1 MTDFE
6 DYPAN
11 DRARLVRKGRGATSN
26 RVGRYERHAKEAIDD
41 GWGSLDEDLPP
52 LQTEL
57 RPDTSRS
64 VIAWNE
70 SPDIPVDRSINPY
83 RGCEHGCVY
92 CYARPTHAFL
102 GLSPG
107 QDFESKLFFKPDAAR
122 ILEAELAKPS
132 YRCKFIA
139 LGTNTDPYQPTE
151 KRLEITRSILQVL
164 AAHDHPLSITTKSA
178 LVTRD
183 IDILAPMA
191 AKGLATVSISVTTLD
206 GTLARTLEPRTS
218 TPSKRLDAIRAL
230 NDAGVPCG
238 VMVAPCI
245 PGLTDAE
252 METILDAASAAGAR
266 EAAYIALRL
275 PLEIKELFEEWLHSH
290 APGRAKHVLN
300 LMREMRGDAL
310 YQSEFGTRMKG
321 TGPYAALMERRFE
334 LACTRLGLNRARA
347 TLDTTRFHRPPRTGD
362 QLSLF

>member
-1 MTDFE
+1 MTELE
-6 DYPAN
+6 DNPAN
-11 DRARLVRKGRGATSN
+11 DEARLVRKGRGAASN
-26 RVGRYERHAKEAIDD
+26 RAGRFERHATDAIDD
-41 GWGSLDEDLPP
+41 GWGNLEEDLPP
-52 LQTEL
+52 LRTEL

-64 VIAWNE
+64 VIAWND
-70 SPDIPVDRSINPY
+70 SPDIPFDRSINPY

-107 QDFESKLFFKPDAAR
+107 QDFESKLFFKPDAAK

-132 YRCKFIA
+132 YRCQFIA

-151 KRLEITRSILQVL
+151 KRLEITRSILHVL

-191 AKGLATVSISVTTLD
+191 AKGLVTVALSVTTLD
-206 GTLARTLEPRTS
+206 GALARKLEPRAS
-218 TPSKRLDAIRAL
+218 TPAKRLDAIRQL
-230 NDAGVPCG
+230 NEAGVPCG

-252 METILDAASAAGAR
+252 METILEAAHAAGAR

-275 PLEIKELFEEWLHSH
+275 PLEIKDLFEEWMHTH

-300 LMREMRGDAL
+300 LVREMRGGGL
-310 YQSEFGTRMKG
+310 YQSEFGTRMTG
-321 TGPYAALMERRFE
+321 TGPYAALMRRRFE
-334 LACTRLGLNRARA
+334 LACTRLGLNQKRRA
-347 TLDTTRFHRPPRTGD
+347 LDTTRFHRPPRPGD
-362 QLSLF
+362 QLSLL